1 MLGSTAD
8 TSSCVRLRWL
18 VLLVTFHLAQ
28 CSLPHGQAHEAWH
41 HGLYAQKDSYE
52 LGSGMS
58 RAGSAGGHASRVVL
72 AEMRGSLFGALC
84 IGTGPGVVST
94 GTRPP

>member
-8 TSSCVRLRWL
+8 ASSCDRLRWL
-18 VLLVTFHLAQ
+18 VLLVTFHLVQ
-28 CSLPHGQAHEAWH
+28 CSLPLGQAHQAWH

-58 RAGSAGGHASRVVL
+58 RLLLLVAMNL
-72 AEMRGSLFGALC
+72 ALC
-84 IGTGPGVVST
+84 SL
-94 GTRPP
+94 R

>member
-28 CSLPHGQAHEAWH
+28 FSLPRGQAHEAWH
-41 HGLYAQKDSYE
+41 HGLYAQKDSY
-52 LGSGMS
+52 
-58 RAGSAGGHASRVVL
+58 GSAGGYASRAVL
-72 AEMRGSLFGALC
+72 AEMRGRLFGALC
-84 IGTGPGVVST
+84 TGTGPGVVST